1 VGCACK
7 ICKKIA
13 CFATLV
19 SGTADTEHFATW
31 LQPQKKIMVTFTW
44 VAVHNPQESDNT
56 TIQLHE
62 ESFIKVIEKF
72 IILLAKV
79 KILRE
84 IPRLLPTMASG
95 LLS

>member
-1 VGCACK
+1 
-7 ICKKIA
+7 
-13 CFATLV
+13 
-19 SGTADTEHFATW
+19 
-31 LQPQKKIMVTFTW
+31 MVTFTW

-56 TIQLHE
+56 TIQLRK
-62 ESFIKVIEKF
+62 ESFTKVIKKF